1 MILAHQRR
9 TRILDLIREEGSA
22 KVADLSRIFGVS
34 EVTIRQDLDKMEA
47 EGAVTRQHG
56 GAFLKSGPD
65 LVRSLSLQRIENME
79 LKRRIGARA
88 ASLVPDG
95 ATVILDAGTTTTEIA
110 RELLSR
116 QNLTVITNALNIA
129 LILGQS
135 RGITVLM
142 TGGEFKGPTLSLTGP
157 KSADF
162 FTNLHADTVF
172 LAVAGVDPHAG
183 LTYPGFADLPVKQAM
198 LRAASRSYLVAD
210 STKMGKRSLATLGPV
225 TMVNSLITDPGID
238 KAARSDVEKAGVEVV
253 IA

>member
-1 MILAHQRR
+1 VILAHQRR

-142 TGGEFKGPTLSLTGP
+142 T
-157 KSADF
+157 
-162 FTNLHADTVF
+162 
-172 LAVAGVDPHAG
+172 
-183 LTYPGFADLPVKQAM
+183 
-198 LRAASRSYLVAD
+198 
-210 STKMGKRSLATLGPV
+210 
-225 TMVNSLITDPGID
+225 
-238 KAARSDVEKAGVEVV
+238 
-253 IA
+253 